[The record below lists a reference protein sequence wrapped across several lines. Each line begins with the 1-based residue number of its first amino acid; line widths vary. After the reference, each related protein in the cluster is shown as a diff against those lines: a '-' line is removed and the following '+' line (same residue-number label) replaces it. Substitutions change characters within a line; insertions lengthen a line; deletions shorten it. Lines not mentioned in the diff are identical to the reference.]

1 LGDSAVKVEQHL
13 IEVTV
18 LEQKLI
24 ETILNTLEK
33 IDSAV
38 SIINEDIGK
47 LNDVVIGNIA
57 RLSDLDVPTGKIFLS
72 PWLK

>member
-1 LGDSAVKVEQHL
+1 MGDSAIKVEQHL

-38 SIINEDIGK
+38 SIIN
-47 LNDVVIGNIA
+47 
-57 RLSDLDVPTGKIFLS
+57 
-72 PWLK
+72 